1 MVALTP
7 LATLMNRLLGI
18 PIKEIKQVA
27 RREFNAGLAPQR
39 RRGRSAR
46 QFTVVDGARLLVGVL
61 VTQIEG
67 SAAQVASLMQDIAR
81 LSRLHH
87 GAPLYFDRDFILSGN
102 FVEAVGDLLRALADP
117 ARRDRARGWIGGIG
131 IMLGGSRMGAWI
143 EVRSQGETEWED
155 FDYAIDPD
163 DLVFIV
169 ETAPMMRSVELKTAA
184 LMEIAM
190 LLAPDVDALSA
201 RRTSSRQSRESAK
214 RHAR

>member
-1 MVALTP
+1 MATFTL
-7 LATLMNRLLGI
+7 LATLMNGMLGI

-27 RREFNAGLAPQR
+27 RHQRVAGLTPHR

-46 QFTVVDGARLLVGVL
+46 QLTIVDGARLLVGVM

-67 SAAQVASLMQDIAR
+67 STTQVASLMQDIVR

-87 GAPLYFDRDFILSGN
+87 GAPLYFDQDFILSDN
-102 FVEAVGDLLRALADP
+102 FVEAVGEILRALADP
-117 ARRDRARGWIGGIG
+117 ARRDRACDWISGIG
-131 IMLGGSRMGAWI
+131 IMLGAGRMGAWV
-143 EVRSQGETEWED
+143 EVRSSGQAEWED

-163 DLVFIV
+163 DLVFIL

-184 LMEIAM
+184 LMEIAV
-190 LLAPDVDALSA
+190 LLAPDADAPSVP
-201 RRTSSRQSRESAK
+201 RTGRRQSRKSAN